1 MTAASVALAAAV
13 QVLATGRLVSP
24 GRQIPEVVVVVQAD
38 RVLRISLQPQAAP
51 ASSSSGTSVR
61 RERLVEPST
70 QLRSPDT
77 PFTPSQPAE
86 HLRFSRQTSLIKY
99 T

>member
-1 MTAASVALAAAV
+1 MTAASVALAAVV

-51 ASSSSGTSVR
+51 ASSSCV
-61 RERLVEPST
+61 T
-70 QLRSPDT
+70 QDLLALLGVQFRKQGDT
-77 PFTPSQPAE
+77 PFTPSQPAA
-86 HLRFSRQTSLIKY
+86 HLRSSR
-99 T
+99 